1 VSHFYFYFFGWVP
14 PTCSSLPCDNM
25 LLDSGFY
32 ATVLQSC
39 NMEHATLWTMVFI
52 FGYVNLFL
60 LLPIGNR
67 RRVRLNACG
76 SNSINGGSL
85 WDPRSRYDAR
95 RSSSHHLTC
104 VCSQIYLCLVKR
116 DTQKQH

>member
-1 VSHFYFYFFGWVP
+1 MFHVKQYDILSHFYFFVGGSRP
-14 PTCSSLPCDNM
+14 HALPMDCDNM

-39 NMEHATLWTMVFI
+39 NMGHATLWTMVFI

-67 RRVRLNACG
+67 RRVRFNACG

-95 RSSSHHLTC
+95 RSSSHHLT
-104 VCSQIYLCLVKR
+104 
-116 DTQKQH
+116 